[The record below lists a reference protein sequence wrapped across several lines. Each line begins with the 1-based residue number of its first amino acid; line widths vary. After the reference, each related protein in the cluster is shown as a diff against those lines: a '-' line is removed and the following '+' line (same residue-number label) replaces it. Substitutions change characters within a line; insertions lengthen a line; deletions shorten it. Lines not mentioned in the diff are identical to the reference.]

1 MMGEMMGEMAKVKLM
16 VMAKVMM
23 MKHFRREFDQIQLLK
38 NEEF

>member
-16 VMAKVMM
+16 VMKVMM